1 MSNTQQQPGDQAA
14 NVSTDPSSF
23 QSGEEMEAAV
33 KKYMENNRLKI
44 MIGTPCYGGLVYSDY
59 LQSVTALVHNFT
71 KLGIEYDLN
80 VIGNESLITRARN
93 GIVARFFGDPTCTHL
108 MFIDADVSFSWV
120 NIVRLI
126 LTEKEFCGGGYP
138 KKMINWSK
146 VKHFSA
152 EDKAQ
157 SDEVL
162 MAKSLDYVFNPIVV
176 KDGDN
181 MVIPVTNGLIKV
193 KNLGTGFMLLKKSV
207 ITKMMSK
214 YKELKYRN
222 NVAGYEGASGLN
234 ISEYFYTL
242 FDTGVD
248 PESKVYLSEDYLF
261 CERWGKIGG
270 EIWMDLRCN
279 LNHTGNMTYRGCL
292 AMSIGQGEHLNKD
305 AELLSKSAN
314 RYNNNSA

>member
-1 MSNTQQQPGDQAA
+1 
-14 NVSTDPSSF
+14 
-23 QSGEEMEAAV
+23 
-33 KKYMENNRLKI
+33 
-44 MIGTPCYGGLVYSDY
+44 
-59 LQSVTALVHNFT
+59 
-71 KLGIEYDLN
+71 
-80 VIGNESLITRARN
+80 
-93 GIVARFFGDPTCTHL
+93 
-108 MFIDADVSFSWV
+108 
-120 NIVRLI
+120 
-126 LTEKEFCGGGYP
+126 
-138 KKMINWSK
+138 
-146 VKHFSA
+146 
-152 EDKAQ
+152 
-157 SDEVL
+157 

-314 RYNNNSA
+314 RYTPNQ